1 MDSANNTRFVIKICG
16 IANPEDGV
24 AAADAGASAVGLNFY
39 PRSPRYVSLGKAR
52 EIAAALPSSVL
63 RVGIF
68 VNPAWDDL
76 VRTAASVPLDV
87 VQVHGILQGPGDG
100 LRLWKALAVD
110 HRFNPNKM
118 KSGEAEAYL
127 LDTPAA
133 GFGGSGQTFDWSRIM
148 ARSGGTSE
156 RFLVA
161 GGLDGSNVAAAIAA
175 TKPWGV
181 DACSRLEIRPG
192 QKDAHKVRDFVDAA
206 RQAFE
211 ALAVE
216 ESRVR

>member
-16 IANPEDGV
+16 ITNLEDGL
-24 AAADAGASAVGLNFY
+24 AAAEAGASAVGLNFY
-39 PRSPRYVSLGKAR
+39 PRSPRYISLEKAG
-52 EIAAALPSSVL
+52 EIAATLPRSVL

-68 VNPAWDDL
+68 VNPTRDDL
-76 VRTAASVPLDV
+76 VRTAADVPLDI
-87 VQVHGILQGPGDG
+87 VQVHGLLHGAGDG

-110 HRFNPNKM
+110 HRFNPNNM
-118 KSGEAEAYL
+118 KSGNAEAYL
-127 LDTPAA
+127 LDTPAV

-181 DACSRLEIRPG
+181 DACSRLEMRPG
-192 QKDAHKVRDFVDAA
+192 KKDAHKVRDFVDAA
-206 RQAFE
+206 IQAFE
-211 ALAVE
+211 ALALE
-216 ESRVR
+216 ESRAR